1 MFNWVTEMQRHAM
14 VSDMPDGLSVQ
25 PPSPSRNLAAQLR
38 FLFYVQVRMS
48 VWLMLGLFK
57 ALYVIAN
64 HKTSIAYH
72 FPGKQ
77 GAGEKL
83 SGYFLCLPL
92 PQKQRWRNQSITC
105 SLR

>member
-1 MFNWVTEMQRHAM
+1 MQRHAM

-25 PPSPSRNLAAQLR
+25 PPSPSRKLAAQLR

-48 VWLMLGLFK
+48 VRLMIGLFK

-64 HKTSIAYH
+64 HKTSIVYH

-77 GAGEKL
+77 GVGEKL
-83 SGYFLCLPL
+83 SGCSLCL
-92 PQKQRWRNQSITC
+92 SIASETETKKPKYNLFT
-105 SLR
+105 SVGK